1 MPKSKKSPQRLAQ
14 PLEPDV
20 LFKFVSSL
28 KSESPAPTASAFQ
41 LWHVGG
47 KEQEFAQHALPNLD
61 ADGNVMLPYVQCG
74 IQGCIAAEGHKDEIE
89 EKYNLRL
96 LREQCPLSLSAE
108 ELLDHAIKSVAV
120 YHNAC
125 VKNPACVHG
134 YHSRVQNTYIWNGKR
149 INRLFFNVVVGRW
162 VRELKCATVH
172 SGDAKKH
179 FPHCHIA
186 NSSAIAPSTESLWR
200 LAWQNWRKKEQQ
212 QSQQQSEQQEG
223 RPKIVV
229 PEKNSTTASSPSPSH
244 VHHQKKLKPNE
255 PSPVPSP
262 PGMVPSPSARPS
274 PAKKARRQYSAK
286 NQKDRA
292 AMKPRPATEKA
303 LAKKKQAAVDG
314 LQSAAEEPSAA
325 ASQAVLAP
333 TLDLV
338 ATDGSKS
345 QSAEKTEA
353 KKPAKR
359 KKAMHMELAQLAI
372 VSDGIKIKFGN
383 TSRTASSRS
392 EESKLLE
399 VIRKSKQEAAVDGL
413 QSAAE
418 EPSAAA
424 SQAVLA
430 PTLDLVATD
439 GSKSQSAEKT
449 TEAKTQAKRKK
460 QLAMLAIG
468 SDGLAKEF
476 GNTNRTASSRSEEY
490 KVLRAIRESS
500 NQSVVKATSLVT
512 SMASVN
518 LSEVP
523 PPPTTQAPLPS
534 ALCSLVLMLA
544 GRRTP
549 ARRTPAL

>member
-1 MPKSKKSPQRLAQ
+1 MRKSKKPPQRPAQ
-14 PLEPDV
+14 PLEPDL
-20 LFKFVSSL
+20 LFNFVSSL
-28 KSESPAPTASAFQ
+28 KSEPAPTASAFQ

-74 IQGCIAAEGHKDEIE
+74 IQGCIAAEGHKDEID

-96 LREQCPLSLSAE
+96 LREQCPLTLSAE

-120 YHNAC
+120 YHNVC

-134 YHSRVQNTYIWNGKR
+134 YHSRVQNTYIWNGNR

-229 PEKNSTTASSPSPSH
+229 PKKNSTTASSPSPSH

-345 QSAEKTEA
+345 QSAEKT
-353 KKPAKR
+353 
-359 KKAMHMELAQLAI
+359 
-372 VSDGIKIKFGN
+372 
-383 TSRTASSRS
+383 
-392 EESKLLE
+392 
-399 VIRKSKQEAAVDGL
+399 
-413 QSAAE
+413 
-418 EPSAAA
+418 
-424 SQAVLA
+424 
-430 PTLDLVATD
+430 
-439 GSKSQSAEKT
+439 

-476 GNTNRTASSRSEEY
+476 DNRNRTASSRSEEY

-523 PPPTTQAPLPS
+523 PPPPTTQAPLPS